1 MEKPIRFHIWQLE
14 WITFSSFMGAKGFI
28 LMKQFLLTISIS
40 KRRYILLG
48 YRMTAKF
55 LKYLSNWGNKSYSGH
70 RYARCFFVQS
80 KFTWVGPE
88 ILYQLATRLSHC
100 SLEGYDVQ
108 VEAGFY
114 CDSHLQKN

>member
-1 MEKPIRFHIWQLE
+1 
-14 WITFSSFMGAKGFI
+14 MG
-28 LMKQFLLTISIS
+28 
-40 KRRYILLG
+40 YYCILLG

-55 LKYLSNWGNKSYSGH
+55 LKYLSNSRIKATQATTS
-70 RYARCFFVQS
+70 YARCFFVQS

>member
-1 MEKPIRFHIWQLE
+1 
-14 WITFSSFMGAKGFI
+14 
-28 LMKQFLLTISIS
+28 MKATQATT
-40 KRRYILLG
+40 G
-48 YRMTAKF
+48 
-55 LKYLSNWGNKSYSGH
+55 
-70 RYARCFFVQS
+70 YARCFFVQS

>member
-1 MEKPIRFHIWQLE
+1 MTTGMNYFFVIHGSERVYPDETVSLDN
-14 WITFSSFMGAKGFI
+14 
-28 LMKQFLLTISIS
+28 LYL

-48 YRMTAKF
+48 YRMTANF
-55 LKYLSNWGNKSYSGH
+55 SNTFPIEVIIATQATTS
-70 RYARCFFVQS
+70 YARCFFVQS

-100 SLEGYDVQ
+100 LLEGYDVQ
-108 VEAGFY
+108 VEAEFY